1 MPALARYGNIGDN
14 ARVRCQINVLKRAK
28 IVRIHKQHFEGLLD
42 PEEARDIF
50 ASPLVESCRI
60 EVGIMDVEIRV
71 KESRIFAPRVLEEHP
86 DMFLT
91 FARLGGNVEPRADS
105 IRKWVL
111 KYGLPKSSGVHQ
123 GVFGK
128 QRYMLLDDFREEA
141 RAAHRLLKLYAE
153 IRGQETAAINA
164 RAENPQ
170 TSLDEALRAAFNST
184 KHRTL
189 LSVRVYDEDE
199 VTLFT
204 SLGVLTKAVSEKTG
218 RLQRPQKALSASTVI
233 ETWYCPD
240 LLTAMYL
247 QLRLLIEDRRPMRYC
262 NFCGAPFPYRGNK
275 FYCGSTC
282 RSRARHQRDADAT

>member
-1 MPALARYGNIGDN
+1 M
-14 ARVRCQINVLKRAK
+14 QK
-28 IVRIHKQHFEGLLD
+28 IVRIRKEHFEGLLD

-50 ASPLVESCRI
+50 ASPLVETCRI
-60 EVGIMDVEIRV
+60 VLGITQVEIRV

-86 DMFLT
+86 DMFLS
-91 FARLGGNVEPRADS
+91 FARLGGNVEPREDS
-105 IRKWVL
+105 IRRWIW
-111 KYGLPKSSGVHQ
+111 KYGLPRSSGVRQ
-123 GVFGK
+123 GRFGK
-128 QRYMLLDDFREEA
+128 ERYMFLEDFKEEA

-153 IRGQETAAINA
+153 IRGQDTAAINA

-170 TSLDEALRAAFNST
+170 TSLDEALKAAFSSL

-189 LSVRVYDEDE
+189 LSVGAYDIDE

-204 SLGVLTKAVSEKTG
+204 SLGVLTKAVNEKSE
-218 RLQRPQKALSASTVI
+218 RLQRPLKALSASMVI

-275 FYCGSTC
+275 FYCNSTC
-282 RSRARHQRDADAT
+282 RSRARHQRNPQQPLTAHS